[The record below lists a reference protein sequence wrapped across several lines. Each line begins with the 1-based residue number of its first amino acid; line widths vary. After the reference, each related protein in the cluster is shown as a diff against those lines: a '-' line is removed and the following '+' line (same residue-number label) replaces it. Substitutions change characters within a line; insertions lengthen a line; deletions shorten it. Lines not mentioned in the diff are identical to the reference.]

1 MALADVY
8 DALIYKRVYKPVFT
22 HQQAKEI
29 ILEGEGSHFDPQVVQ
44 AFLAVED
51 LIVNSQPLIKMGKA

>member
-8 DALIYKRVYKPVFT
+8 DTLIYKRVYKPVFT

-29 ILEGEGSHFDPQVVQ
+29 ILESSHFDPQVVQ
-44 AFLAVED
+44 AFLAVEC
-51 LIVNSQPLIKMGKA
+51 LIVKSQPLIKMGKA